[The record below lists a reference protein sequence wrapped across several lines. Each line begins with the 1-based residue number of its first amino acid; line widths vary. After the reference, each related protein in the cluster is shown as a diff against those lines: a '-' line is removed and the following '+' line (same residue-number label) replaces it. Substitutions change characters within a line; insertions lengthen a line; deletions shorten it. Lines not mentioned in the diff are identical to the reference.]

1 MRFKRLSIPAFGP
14 FTDYNLALP
23 VSDHDLHVIYGDNE
37 AGKSSLLRAIRD
49 LLFGISGTSSDNFRH
64 EYKNLRI
71 KGEIENQKGDRLTF
85 QRRKGNKDTL
95 LSETGE
101 ALQDSALQP
110 FLGGIDRGYFSAMFG
125 LGGRELHEGAED
137 LLKGEGEIGKALFSA
152 SLGGTPIQRVLD
164 SLMKEADGLFKGRSK
179 ASISIRQALKDY
191 KEYSK
196 KSRDANVNPEVWEG
210 LEKQSKQKSDEKQEL
225 EKVIGR
231 ITQELDWIQR
241 CEDSL
246 PNVARL
252 TETIAE
258 LSQLPFVPDVASDF
272 VERAKAART
281 EATTCNN
288 KFEEL
293 QRRVSDLQASLAD
306 CATSPKIMVVEDVLD
321 LLHKELGVYQER
333 TKTLSQL
340 VMEVTGIERGLAV
353 GMKSLGLSGDV
364 DSVETLRISKAD
376 ELSLEEAA
384 THLLNGQKSYMEKK
398 AEGER
403 LKREIVDDEEELSR
417 HPETKLE
424 PLRAALAEA
433 AEATEAA
440 RTLATSQTTLKKLT
454 DAVQAERALVPGIP
468 ADLEQALRL
477 DVPSKATIRRFVE
490 EFSVLARGLQSATE
504 NIKKEKADLR
514 ALKDA
519 LDRLERRGEL
529 PTEERLKEARD
540 YRDRGWRLVLAE
552 WKGHREE
559 EVLDPDLPLEEAF
572 PSAIIEA
579 DKIAD
584 QLRFDA
590 DAVAQAEEKRLQ
602 IKSCEVCIS
611 DIEVVSSRLRNN
623 MKERQD
629 AWESE
634 WAGSAVPAR
643 TPAEMEDWH
652 DKWVQLRQSITTLR
666 DAATDVKAKES
677 QVQHAC
683 ETLARAL
690 QDSSGKPFSVLYDAA
705 LKQVQAGEESAGER
719 KAIRKRLEAT
729 QKKYANFHQELGH
742 QQAAVTVAT
751 NNWEA
756 RCVSAGL
763 TAETT
768 PSTGLKLLQQR
779 QCLLT
784 DFETWRKATDKAAK
798 LNQQVQQYEQ
808 RVSEYAAMLGVQAG
822 MTEIQ
827 EATLWKS
834 LVNARSAQV
843 RHEHLESQIE
853 DAMTELNNAAAAA
866 RNAQEAMDQLM
877 QVAGVGNAEGL
888 ERLLANL
895 ERRRLLQERE
905 DGLREALRGPARG
918 QALND
923 FISRIQAENEDTLI
937 QRKANLVDEKNQNI
951 AELEIIQKSLREL
964 EGQRGALEKASDDAA
979 GFRQQ
984 AESEAAAM
992 RQDAARFIRLQMA
1005 ADLLRKQ
1012 IERFRKENQGPLL
1025 ERSEEVFRQ
1034 MTGNVF
1040 DGLAVDFDEKDQPVM
1055 VGRRADGSMVG
1066 VEGMS
1071 DGCRDQLYLS
1081 LRLAAMT
1088 RYLEAKEPM
1097 PLILDDL
1104 LITFDNVRSRA
1115 VLSQL
1120 ASLARR
1126 TQILLF
1132 THHEHLVDLC
1142 RDTLGEGAFTLHK
1155 LQAHYHSGG
1164 ARENP
1169 SI

>member
-164 SLMKEADGLFKGRSK
+164 SLMKEADGLFKGRST
-179 ASISIRQALKDY
+179 ANISIRQALKDY
-191 KEYSK
+191 KEYAK
-196 KSRDANVNPEVWEG
+196 KSRDANVTPEKWDEM
-210 LEKQSKQKSDEKQEL
+210 EKQLEQKSDAKQEL
-225 EKVIGR
+225 EKVLSN
-231 ITQELDWIQR
+231 ITKELDWIQR

-252 TETIAE
+252 TDTVAE
-258 LSQLPFVPDVASDF
+258 LSQLPCAPDVANDF
-272 VERAKAART
+272 VERAKAARSET
-281 EATTCNN
+281 AFCNN
-288 KFEEL
+288 KLEEL
-293 QRRVSDLQASLAD
+293 QRRVSGLEESLSG
-306 CATSPKIMVVEDVLD
+306 CATSPAIMAVEDALD
-321 LLHKELGVYQER
+321 LLHKDLGVYLER
-333 TKTLSQL
+333 TKALSQL
-340 VMEVTGIERGLAV
+340 FIEVTGIEPGLAA
-353 GMKSLGLSGDV
+353 GMKSLGLSGDF
-364 DSVETLRISKAD
+364 DSVETLRLSKAD

-384 THLLNGQKSYMEKK
+384 TALLNEQKSYKEKK

-403 LKREIVDDEEELSR
+403 LKREIDDDEEELSR
-417 HPETKLE
+417 LPETNLE

-433 AEATEAA
+433 AEAKEAA
-440 RTLATSQTTLKKLT
+440 RTLATSQTTMHRLSE
-454 DAVQAERALVPGIP
+454 AVMAERAMVAGVP
-468 ADLEQALRL
+468 ADLEQALHL
-477 DVPSKATIRRFVE
+477 VVPSKVTIRRFVE
-490 EFSVLARGLQSATE
+490 EFSSLERKLQSEGETVTR
-504 NIKKEKADLR
+504 EKVDLQG
-514 ALKDA
+514 LKDA
-519 LDRLERRGEL
+519 LGRLERRGEL
-529 PTEERLKEARD
+529 PSEDRLKRARD

-552 WKGHREE
+552 WKGHGEE
-559 EVLDPDLPLEEAF
+559 EVLNPDLPLEEAF
-572 PSAIIEA
+572 PSAIVDA

-584 QLRFDA
+584 QLRQDA

-602 IKSCEVCIS
+602 IKNCEVRIS
-611 DIEVVSSRLRNN
+611 DAEAASSLLQNN
-623 MKERQD
+623 LSEHQA

-634 WAGSAVPAR
+634 WAASGVIVR
-643 TPAEMEDWH
+643 TPVEMEDWY
-652 DKWVQLRQSITTLR
+652 DKWIQLRQNIIRLS
-666 DAATDVKAKES
+666 DVATDVKAKDS

-853 DAMTELNNAAAAA
+853 DARTELNNAAAAA

-877 QVAGVGNAEGL
+877 QVASVGNAEGL

-937 QRKANLVDEKNQNI
+937 QRKANLVDQKNQNI

-1055 VGRRADGSMVG
+1055 VGRRADGSIVG

-1104 LITFDNVRSRA
+1104 LITFDNARSRA

-1132 THHEHLVDLC
+1132 THHEHLVELC
-1142 RDTLGEGAFTLHK
+1142 RETLGEGTFTLHK
-1155 LQAHYHSGG
+1155 LGAHHHSGG
-1164 ARENP
+1164 ARANP
-1169 SI
+1169 SV